1 MEQFE
6 DKKVPDPHPYMS
18 RESRPSIEEACTPTF
33 FITRRSS
40 NSDGHLENLQR
51 ELYGSYDSHNDHE

>member
-51 ELYGSYDSHNDHE
+51 